1 MAFSNSFK
9 PWFTLMT
16 LLLIVTL
23 ISGCWNQ
30 NAGEDS
36 FNSKAQAAEF
46 ASYKYYP
53 VNVTPNLLPYQV
65 AEDLGNIEISAVLSY
80 PRSREMLAKNYFFV
94 TPFGVKNSLL
104 YMNPI
109 AMTVFP
115 ILLPLT
121 PCFTIII
128 SFQSPLEVTEQEH
141 FILP

>member
-46 ASYKYYP
+46 ASYTDYHIKAKAPGIFYQNHLLLSAYY
-53 VNVTPNLLPYQV
+53 T
-65 AEDLGNIEISAVLSY
+65 
-80 PRSREMLAKNYFFV
+80 
-94 TPFGVKNSLL
+94 L
-104 YMNPI
+104 Y
-109 AMTVFP
+109 
-115 ILLPLT
+115 
-121 PCFTIII
+121 
-128 SFQSPLEVTEQEH
+128 
-141 FILP
+141 

>member
-46 ASYKYYP
+46 ASYTDYP

-65 AEDLGNIEISAVLSY
+65 AEDLEHIENISRFELS
-80 PRSREMLAKNYFFV
+80 PAAQEMLAKNYFLLR
-94 TPFGVKNSLL
+94 PFGVKNSLL

-128 SFQSPLEVTEQEH
+128 SFSIT
-141 FILP
+141 F